1 MQPLTDQV
9 AIVTGGAQGVGR
21 GIASVLAAEGARVVI
36 ADLNGALAEST
47 AAAFRTQGLD
57 ALAFTTDV
65 SDRSSIDAMAAVVV
79 AEQGR
84 IDILAANAGVY
95 PAAAVSAI
103 DERSSSGLSRITDV
117 APTCSGNVNRAPSP

>member
-47 AAAFRTQGLD
+47 TAAFRTLGLD

-65 SDRSSIDAMAAVVV
+65 SDRSSIDAMATSICV
-79 AEQGR
+79 
-84 IDILAANAGVY
+84 
-95 PAAAVSAI
+95 
-103 DERSSSGLSRITDV
+103 RSG
-117 APTCSGNVNRAPSP
+117 